1 MPFLFIRML
10 SAIEEMAAN
19 ACAALYLTK
28 YHGTCLLTSVS
39 IFFFFIC
46 LKFLGNDLGKSTHRR
61 DIVWPVNFKD

>member
-1 MPFLFIRML
+1 MPFLFTRML

-39 IFFFFIC
+39 IFFY
-46 LKFLGNDLGKSTHRR
+46 LPKVSG
-61 DIVWPVNFKD
+61 